1 MTTPL
6 RAAIGPGLLMAGAA
20 VGVSHL
26 VQATRAGAD
35 YGLAL
40 LGLVLAACIL
50 KYPFLEFGPRYAAAT
65 GESMI
70 AGFRRM
76 GRLPLAAFTFI
87 TVSTMFI
94 VLASLT
100 VVTAGLTGLVFGL
113 DLPVTAL
120 SALVLGGSLALQAI
134 GRYAGLDLAM
144 KIIMTGLAVS
154 TVTAV
159 ALALGS
165 GIETPVIPLAAD
177 LERLWSAAGLA
188 FVLALL
194 GWMPIPLDVA
204 AWHSIW
210 TLERAQQTGQPPSV
224 AHAVLDFRLG
234 YAGATLLAAAFLV
247 LGAMV
252 MYGTGNT
259 FPPTAVGFSG
269 ALVDL
274 YGATLG
280 DWSRPVIAVAALTA
294 MFSTTLAVSDAFPR
308 VIREILLQALPD
320 HRDPVR
326 RLAVPATAI
335 ILTVGALVII
345 GGFGHRFTGLVDF
358 TTTVSFL
365 AAPVLG
371 WLNLKLIHS
380 DFVPAAYRPGPAL
393 MALAWAGLVF
403 LTGFSLVWAGWRLAG

>member
-1 MTTPL
+1 MTSAM

-76 GRLPLAAFTFI
+76 GRLPLAAFAFL

-94 VLASLT
+94 ILASLT

-113 DLPVTAL
+113 DLPVLAL
-120 SALVLGGSLALQAI
+120 SALVLGGCLALQAI

-144 KIIMTGLAVS
+144 KIIMAGLAVS

-159 ALALGS
+159 ALAVGS
-165 GIETPVIPLAAD
+165 GVDTPVMPAGAD

-234 YAGATLLAAAFLV
+234 YIGATLLAAAFLV
-247 LGAMV
+247 LGAVV
-252 MYGTGNT
+252 MYGTGTT
-259 FPPTAVGFSG
+259 FPTTAVGFSG

-274 YGATLG
+274 YGTTLG
-280 DWSRPVIAVAALTA
+280 QWSRPVIAVAALTA

-308 VIREILLQALPD
+308 VIREILLQVLPR
-320 HRDPVR
+320 HRGPVR
-326 RLAVPATAI
+326 RLAVPATAVI
-335 ILTVGALVII
+335 ASTGALVII
-345 GGFGHRFTGLVDF
+345 GGFGDHFTLLVDF

-365 AAPVLG
+365 AAPILG
-371 WLNLKLIHS
+371 WLSLRLIQR
-380 DFVPAAYRPGPAL
+380 DWVPEACRPGRGL
-393 MALAWAGLVF
+393 LALAWAGLVF
-403 LTGFSLVWAGWRLAG
+403 LVGFSLIWAGWRLAP